1 MSYTEKS
8 DSELVELCLRGRER
22 AATELVSRFERPL
35 FSVIHPMVRDAELAE
50 DLAQET
56 FVRAFRKLDQYDPEY
71 KFSSWLFKVGYHLT
85 IDHLRKKRPDTLSIH
100 GAPDATTSEQQEATA
115 VTLESRT
122 ERPDQVTEARALGEE
137 IERAL
142 ETLRPEYRA
151 VVILRHVEGRPYAE
165 IAEIT
170 ELPLGT
176 VKTYLHRARRELREE
191 LGHLRE
197 EA

>member
-1 MSYTEKS
+1 MSYSEKS
-8 DSELVELCLRGRER
+8 DSELVGLCLRGRER
-22 AATELVSRFERPL
+22 AATELVSRFQRPL
-35 FSVIHPMVRDAELAE
+35 FSIIHPMVRDAELAE

-56 FVRAFRKLDQYDPEY
+56 FVRAFQKLDQYDSEY

-100 GAPDATTSEQQEATA
+100 GAPDATTSDQQEATA
-115 VTLESRT
+115 ITLESRA
-122 ERPDQVTEARALGEE
+122 ERPDEVTEARALGDE

-151 VVILRHVEGRPYAE
+151 VIVLRHLEGRSYDE
-165 IAEIT
+165 IAGIM

-176 VKTYLHRARRELREE
+176 VKTYLHRARGELRGE
-191 LGHLRE
+191 LAHLRD